1 MHEVESP
8 PTQPTAQSYIEFWCH
23 VCDTRL
29 VAKSADA
36 GKKAKCFEC
45 GAISQIP
52 LPKLVEKPRE
62 PAAMHGQQYGIWEV
76 NKAPEPE
83 QLRAAQPKLI
93 PVYCRVCDTLMYA
106 KVQHIGGSLKCP
118 DCGALTKVKEPP
130 KETEKKSVLV
140 PDGQEYQLDPT
151 QPTTAIAV
159 SEFVERVKRQSQIAV
174 EEQAKLATAER
185 PPIPKFPT
193 FVGVWPMLYREPVIA
208 WWLALSFGGMAV
220 AWLLINSVVAAAGGP
235 FAQVFALM
243 CRIFGVLGLLLWYGP
258 TAAILCAIV
267 ADSSEGLKKLHSEP
281 SLFVVNCFLEMAH
294 IFLPLSLSL
303 APGFALM
310 KFAPWQTWTATAG
323 VSWLVLFPVML
334 LSTFQQNTP
343 MGVFSARIWSSL
355 LLRPGHWLV
364 FYAQSAILLAATAF
378 TVVSI
383 AITASDWIL
392 LTVPIALLGAFVYFR
407 VLGRFAWWLAATLA
421 ETIESRPEARY
432 KRF

>member
-8 PTQPTAQSYIEFWCH
+8 PTQPTAQSYTEFWCH

-45 GAISQIP
+45 GAISRIP
-52 LPKLVEKPRE
+52 QPKHVEKPRE

-93 PVYCRVCDTLMYA
+93 PVYCHVCDTLMYA

-159 SEFVERVKRQSQIAV
+159 PEFVERVKRESQVAV
-174 EEQAKLATAER
+174 EEQAKRAAAER
-185 PPIPKFPT
+185 PAMPKFPT
-193 FVGVWPMLYREPVIA
+193 FVGVWSMLYREPVVT
-208 WWLALSFGGMAV
+208 WWVGLSFGGVAV
-220 AWLLINSVVAAAGGP
+220 AWLLVNSVVASAGGGV
-235 FAQVFALM
+235 AQVFALM
-243 CRIFGVLGLLLWYGP
+243 CRIFGTLGLLLWFGP
-258 TAAILCAIV
+258 TAAISCAIV
-267 ADSSEGLKKLHSEP
+267 SDSSDGLKKLHSEP
-281 SLFVVNCFLEMAH
+281 SLFFVNSFLEMAC
-294 IFLPLSLSL
+294 IFFSFSLSL

-310 KFAPWQTWTATAG
+310 KFAPWQTWTAVATG
-323 VSWLVLFPVML
+323 SWLMLFPVML

-355 LLRPGHWLV
+355 LLRSGHWLV
-364 FYAQSAILLAATAF
+364 LYIQSAIIVAVTGITVLNLAISAPEWTLL
-378 TVVSI
+378 S
-383 AITASDWIL
+383 
-392 LTVPIALLGAFVYFR
+392 VPIVLAGWFVYMR
-407 VLGRFAWWLAATLA
+407 VLGRFAWWLSESLPVD
-421 ETIESRPEARY
+421 EEPPIEPRY
-432 KRF
+432 KR